1 VVYLVK
7 VWRELHERKKWSLI
21 QAAKLIGI
29 SKKSLDDYYL
39 VLRVG
44 EIQGYDFAGNLS
56 HRMGELRNF
65 LRSKPRK
72 ISGKLKNPFQSFSL
86 IGELDLDHII

>member
-1 VVYLVK
+1 MVYLVK

-44 EIQGYDFAGNLS
+44 EIQGYDFASGGRVTTLTLTD
-56 HRMGELRNF
+56 GGLV
-65 LRSKPRK
+65 PR
-72 ISGKLKNPFQSFSL
+72 L
-86 IGELDLDHII
+86 